1 MVSSI
6 SVISHTLALP
16 ITICGFFA
24 SINDWVIISIPP
36 TTTAKEKKLRI
47 NLLNQYT
54 IAETIFLPFT
64 YLNYEKPFLPH
75 LIPIDA
81 PKASNCSDI

>member
-36 TTTAKEKKLRI
+36 TTTAKEKKI
-47 NLLNQYT
+47 
-54 IAETIFLPFT
+54 
-64 YLNYEKPFLPH
+64 K
-75 LIPIDA
+75 D
-81 PKASNCSDI
+81 